1 MVYGM
6 EFALVPKDDDLLVKL
21 ALLAIIIAT
30 RRRPTDLCRL
40 GAVARGD
47 VKCLA
52 DLLEIFRIPVHTD
65 VGKR

>member
-6 EFALVPKDDDLLVKL
+6 KFAHVPEDDDLLVKL

-40 GAVARGD
+40 GAVACGNA
-47 VKCLA
+47 KCLA
-52 DLLEIFRIPVHTD
+52 DLLEIFRILVHTD